1 MVSDVLCQNGKAG
14 YKSFAHILSSL
25 KSSAPKSRAQ
35 LKNFVKVFFGIDI
48 PDVRICSDH
57 AAPMDYLWHCYSCD
71 TNGNLKNGDAVIW
84 ANRSGGKT
92 LIAAVITVLDC
103 IFKPGCQCRILAG
116 SSEQAQR
123 MYEYVADFVSGR
135 FAEAVDGQILK
146 NKCRFTNS
154 SAVEIM
160 TQSQRNVRGRHVH
173 KLRCDEVELFDPDVL
188 AASKF
193 ITNSTD
199 SIKASMEI
207 TSTMHR
213 PYGLMHDVTAKA
225 NQSGTAVMKW
235 CMWEVIEKCT
245 DRSCSG
251 CPLWSDCRGRAKNA
265 KGYLKIDD
273 CITQMQRSSR
283 AGFESEMLCKRPT
296 VNNAVFSQFDPQVHV
311 GQVDYDPN
319 LPLYRSIDFGFVNP
333 FYCLWIQTDQQGN
346 VRVIDEYIRR
356 KATIDIHAQ
365 AITERTPDGEASV
378 VCTFCDPAGAG
389 RNDITGTSAV
399 KELRRY
405 GIKLRYSKSRILDG
419 IELIRRAIRNG
430 QGKSSLVIS
439 PKCQNLI
446 QAMQCYHFRSDASEL
461 PDKDGLWD
469 HQIDALRYFF
479 INIRHNT
486 HPTGRRY

>member
-1 MVSDVLCQNGKAG
+1 MASDVLYQNDKPRPG
-14 YKSFAHILSSL
+14 SFEHVLSSL
-25 KSSAPKSRAQ
+25 KSSAPASRAQ

-48 PDVRICSDH
+48 PDVSICRGH
-57 AAPMDYLWHCYSCD
+57 ASPMDYLWHSYSCD
-71 TNGNLKNGDAVIW
+71 NREDLINGDVIVW

-92 LIAAVITVLDC
+92 LIAAVLTVLDC

-135 FAEAVDGQILK
+135 FAEFIHGQILK
-146 NKCRFTNS
+146 HKCSFNNS

-160 TQSQRNVRGRHVH
+160 TQSQRNVRGRHVQ
-173 KLRCDEVELFDPDVL
+173 KLRCDEVELFDPEVL
-188 AASKF
+188 AASRF

-207 TSTMHR
+207 TSTMHK
-213 PYGLMHDVTAKA
+213 PYGLMHDITSKA
-225 NQSGTAVMKW
+225 EKSNTAVMKW

-245 DRSCSG
+245 DRSCSR
-251 CPLWSDCRGRAKNA
+251 CPLYQDCKGRAKKA
-265 KGYLKIDD
+265 AGYLKIDD

-296 VNNAVFSQFDPQVHV
+296 VHNAVFPQFDPQLHV
-311 GQVDYDPN
+311 DNVDYDPN

-333 FYCLWIQTDQQGN
+333 FYCLWIQIDGQDN
-346 VRVIDEYIRR
+346 VRVIDEYIKR
-356 KATIDIHAQ
+356 KATIDVHAEAVIQ
-365 AITERTPDGEASV
+365 QTPCGEDSV

-399 KELRRY
+399 KELRRF
-405 GIKLRYSKSRILDG
+405 GIKLRYKKSRILDG

-430 QGKSSLVIS
+430 QGKTSLVIN
-439 PKCQNLI
+439 PKCKNLI
-446 QAMQCYHFRSDASEL
+446 HAMQCYHFRNDASEL
-461 PDKDGLWD
+461 PDKDGVWD

-479 INIRHNT
+479 VNIGYNT
-486 HPTGRRY
+486 RPTGRRY